1 MNPNP
6 GVHGAGVAGGGP
18 AGLVEATAAA
28 AGVWGTRGNAPSEE
42 PATGGVSGIG
52 EPKKEGVRG
61 IGRSLPSASTNRNG
75 EFEMPPWTARASSR
89 NSGAAGI

>member
-18 AGLVEATAAA
+18 AGLVKATAA
-28 AGVWGTRGNAPSEE
+28 GPQPPNAPSEE

-61 IGRSLPSASTNRNG
+61 IGRSLPSASTNRSG

>member
-1 MNPNP
+1 MVLPELSTKHPLKLHCQRFWMLEFHSHMNPNP
-6 GVHGAGVAGGGP
+6 GVKVAGVAGGGP

-42 PATGGVSGIG
+42 PATGGVQGIG

-61 IGRSLPSASTNRNG
+61 IG
-75 EFEMPPWTARASSR
+75 
-89 NSGAAGI
+89 